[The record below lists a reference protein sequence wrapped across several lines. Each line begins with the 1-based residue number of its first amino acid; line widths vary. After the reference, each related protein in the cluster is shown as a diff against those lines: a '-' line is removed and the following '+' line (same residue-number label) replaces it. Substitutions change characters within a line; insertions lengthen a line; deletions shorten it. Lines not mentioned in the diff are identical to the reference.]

1 MTEMQIALIR
11 LITQDKYTLQ
21 SFANFPLFSRSL
33 RDFWGRRYNRLKC
46 NTRATE
52 LIVDKSLN
60 VVKGIKYRSKQN
72 IGSPSFDMYGDFII
86 DCTGRYT
93 SSPNWLNENFNLIVP
108 TIQIHFGCSYVTFI
122 GERFRIGDSSFD
134 SALVISNPVDSPEK
148 NVGFIVIPI
157 RTIKTNN
164 ENSLGTSSTIAIN
177 CVNSE
182 YPPNDS
188 YENLLEWTKEN
199 LDPKYYTILKAA
211 KVCSP
216 LIPSRHA
223 IDDRKYVES
232 LGKKWPQNYILLG
245 DSMCSFNPQYA
256 QVISEECWFASTTN
270 DWKTPTLKVIE
281 TDKYGQ
287 VKTYQRDGNSTSTN
301 NPEPRI
307 PIMIRFMQWLRVPR
321 VRNHP
326 HAVLHHLNH
335 VPHWEERTVDSVL
348 AENIGEGTKDNPFV
362 IYRDAHSMG
371 TGSHQR
377 LRFVCVSDT
386 HNQIDR
392 LIIPHGDVFVHCG
405 DAVNYMTC
413 TRDLINFNK
422 FVGTL
427 PHTHKLFISGNHC
440 VSLNP
445 KRPDLTQKILSNMTY
460 IQDQVIDIEGVQIYG
475 SSWHPK
481 RGILYRSNAFGYH
494 HKKIRADKWTQIPE
508 NIDILL
514 THSPPYSIRDYNPL
528 NAKHMGCPGL
538 LDEIVTRVKPR
549 IHLFGHIHD
558 DHGASLYI
566 SEDNQALAE
575 GNSISSSH
583 DILFVNLAIDHGQR
597 LGKPVVID
605 YFY

>member
-1 MTEMQIALIR
+1 MKNILRQYDIIFSAINILTSSLTYETRLSIR
-11 LITQDKYTLQ
+11 IKHASELQ
-21 SFANFPLFSRSL
+21 A
-33 RDFWGRRYNRLKC
+33 YKKC
-46 NTRATE
+46 NTGATE
-52 LIVDKSLN
+52 LTVDKSLN

-93 SSPNWLNENFNLIVP
+93 SSPNWLKENFNLIVP

-256 QVISEECWFASTTN
+256 QVISEECWFSSTTN

-307 PIMIRFMQWLRVPR
+307 PIMIRFMQWYGYWFLQCASKSADVSTAFVRVVNQSRSPSLLMK
-321 VRNHP
+321 P
-326 HAVLHHLNH
+326 TTFFAVCCIALMNYLN
-335 VPHWEERTVDSVL
+335 
-348 AENIGEGTKDNPFV
+348 
-362 IYRDAHSMG
+362 
-371 TGSHQR
+371 
-377 LRFVCVSDT
+377 
-386 HNQIDR
+386 
-392 LIIPHGDVFVHCG
+392 
-405 DAVNYMTC
+405 
-413 TRDLINFNK
+413 
-422 FVGTL
+422 
-427 PHTHKLFISGNHC
+427 
-440 VSLNP
+440 
-445 KRPDLTQKILSNMTY
+445 LS
-460 IQDQVIDIEGVQIYG
+460 
-475 SSWHPK
+475 
-481 RGILYRSNAFGYH
+481 
-494 HKKIRADKWTQIPE
+494 
-508 NIDILL
+508 
-514 THSPPYSIRDYNPL
+514 
-528 NAKHMGCPGL
+528 
-538 LDEIVTRVKPR
+538 
-549 IHLFGHIHD
+549 
-558 DHGASLYI
+558 
-566 SEDNQALAE
+566 
-575 GNSISSSH
+575 
-583 DILFVNLAIDHGQR
+583 
-597 LGKPVVID
+597 
-605 YFY
+605 